1 MKTQT
6 SRGCHWK
13 LQFVRIA
20 ESDWQH
26 LVAHSSL
33 PSLSSSSS
41 YHWLANR
48 VAERATPGAPERRKR
63 SNKRSWGRIRGLNP
77 QIPWIQGVKNMS
89 MTAGEGDGG
98 AGMMDD
104 ASCNSL
110 AETATVAAGERDGTG
125 SLVERCA
132 GDGD

>member
-1 MKTQT
+1 
-6 SRGCHWK
+6 
-13 LQFVRIA
+13 
-20 ESDWQH
+20 
-26 LVAHSSL
+26 
-33 PSLSSSSS
+33 
-41 YHWLANR
+41 
-48 VAERATPGAPERRKR
+48 
-63 SNKRSWGRIRGLNP
+63 
-77 QIPWIQGVKNMS
+77 MS
-89 MTAGEGDGG
+89 ITAGEGDGG